1 MYFELNGYVKTNK
14 TLKEVKS
21 GIAKIVEAS
30 NKQFSKLG
38 ENFGKITEW
47 KIEDDKIIVKIT
59 SGGSPRPHECLIRFK
74 KNLAE
79 ELGEKHKIGVREIF
93 AGKYV
98 VEFETDKKA
107 VKQIKLPFVSE
118 CKLKDNKCTLVFE
131 NLDEEMLQK
140 NYIDRLIK
148 LVNEKIR
155 YQYYEGK
162 EEYKE
167 YVWNSKEKKM
177 YFDKDPAE
185 EMEKMGW
192 IRRTSGKG
200 QFVFGREYT
209 ALINVFKE
217 IIIKH
222 MYETLGFYETI
233 FPKFE
238 PWKIPTKSGHAAT
251 ILPNAYFVFVP
262 KDSAVEFWEDVS
274 DHYKITGEIDKEGI
288 LRRVE
293 SVGIMSYAQCPPF
306 WSLLEGRTID
316 EKTLPLKIY
325 DWSGPTYRNESGG
338 THGLDRIEEFHRI
351 ETLWVGTKKQV
362 TETWKQTIDA
372 FKKIFDK
379 VLDLEL
385 RSAKVSPWWMAHAGM
400 KTEKG
405 TEEVGTFDFDAYL
418 PFKGDRDSEWLE
430 IQNTS
435 SIGDKYPKA
444 FTVKGT
450 KEELWSGCAG
460 GSLERWAVAFLAQKG
475 FDTKNWPEE
484 IRKSFEQKIKN
495 IKPLKFF

>member
-1 MYFELNGYVKTNK
+1 
-14 TLKEVKS
+14 
-21 GIAKIVEAS
+21 
-30 NKQFSKLG
+30 
-38 ENFGKITEW
+38 
-47 KIEDDKIIVKIT
+47 
-59 SGGSPRPHECLIRFK
+59 
-74 KNLAE
+74 
-79 ELGEKHKIGVREIF
+79 
-93 AGKYV
+93 
-98 VEFETDKKA
+98 
-107 VKQIKLPFVSE
+107 
-118 CKLKDNKCTLVFE
+118 
-131 NLDEEMLQK
+131 
-140 NYIDRLIK
+140 
-148 LVNEKIR
+148 
-155 YQYYEGK
+155 
-162 EEYKE
+162 
-167 YVWNSKEKKM
+167 
-177 YFDKDPAE
+177 
-185 EMEKMGW
+185 
-192 IRRTSGKG
+192 
-200 QFVFGREYT
+200 
-209 ALINVFKE
+209 
-217 IIIKH
+217 
-222 MYETLGFYETI
+222 
-233 FPKFE
+233 
-238 PWKIPTKSGHAAT
+238 
-251 ILPNAYFVFVP
+251 
-262 KDSAVEFWEDVS
+262 VEFWEDVS

-338 THGLDRIEEFHRI
+338 THGLDRVEEFHRI